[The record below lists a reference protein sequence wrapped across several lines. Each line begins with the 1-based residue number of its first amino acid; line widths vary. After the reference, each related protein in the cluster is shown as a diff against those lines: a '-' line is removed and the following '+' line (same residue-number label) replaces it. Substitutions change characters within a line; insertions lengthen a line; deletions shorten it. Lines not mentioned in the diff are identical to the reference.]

1 MFYKGFEIIGVAY
14 IASYSTLDDDGRA
27 DSYITEIGEHA
38 ELNRYVCV
46 IGSPFDIDDIDGS
59 ELPKYDSI
67 DDIKRAIDED
77 LALSDKEINL
87 RLDNNELINLVDG
100 TLLFDFDDW
109 LEWSVRVAD
118 NYEKGKG
125 A

>member
-1 MFYKGFEIIGVAY
+1 MFYRGFEIIGVAG
-14 IASYSTLDDDGRA
+14 ITSYSTLDDDGRA
-27 DSYITEIGEHA
+27 DSYITEFGEHGSIYQ
-38 ELNRYVCV
+38 YVCV
-46 IGSPFDIDDIDGS
+46 LGSPFDIGND

-87 RLDNNELINLVDG
+87 RLDNNELIGLVDG
-100 TLLFDFDDW
+100 TLIFDFDDW